1 MTPDID
7 RAAIAAA
14 QTLLEHNISAAPIAP
29 LPILK
34 SIPRVFVV
42 SFTEIAAQTGLDRNS
57 AVMLM
62 GPECQDAQT
71 FVSELDG
78 QLHYF
83 VAYNQR
89 LPFYLLQRG
98 LARELGH
105 IVLGHDGSRPD
116 DVRAA
121 EALYFARHL
130 LCPRPLVRLIQSRG
144 VDLTLETV
152 GNLTGCYERCMIG
165 IRKTPGAHVPADL
178 NRRVSALFSD
188 YVDNFLNFHRVIS
201 QEDVSPHADFGT
213 YMDNYMD

>member
-7 RAAIAAA
+7 RAAIAACRI
-14 QTLLEHNISAAPIAP
+14 LLDYDISAAPIAP

-34 SIPRVFVV
+34 SLPRVIVV

-57 AVMLM
+57 MVMML
-62 GPECQDAQT
+62 GPENQDAQT

-105 IVLGHDGSRPD
+105 IVLGHDGTLPE

-130 LCPRPLVRLIQSRG
+130 LCPRPLIRLIQSRG
-144 VDLTLETV
+144 VDLTMETV

-165 IRKTPGAHVPADL
+165 IRNTPGAHVPADL
-178 NRRVSALFSD
+178 NRLVSALFYD
-188 YVDNFLNFHRVIS
+188 YIENFLNFHSVIS
-201 QEDVSPHADFGT
+201 QSDPSPLADFGT
-213 YMDNYMD
+213 FMDNYIE

>member
-7 RAAIAAA
+7 RAAIAACH
-14 QTLLEHNISAAPIAP
+14 TLLEYDISAAPIAP

-34 SIPRVFVV
+34 SLPRVFVV

-57 AVMLM
+57 MVMML
-62 GPECQDAQT
+62 GPENQDAQT

-105 IVLGHDGSRPD
+105 IVLGHDGTRPE
-116 DVRAA
+116 DVRAT

-130 LCPRPLVRLIQSRG
+130 LCPRPLIRLLQSRG
-144 VDLTLETV
+144 VDLTMETV
-152 GNLTGCYERCMIG
+152 GNLTGCYERCMMG

-178 NRRVSALFSD
+178 NRLVSALFSD
-188 YVDNFLNFHRVIS
+188 YLDNYLNFHRVIS
-201 QEDVSPHADFGT
+201 HDDASARADFGT